1 MNLPNGHDKLFVPRV
16 RSRCRYRRGYPNRGT
31 FFMTDKC
38 RTDQAHELWL
48 TARKRQRCL
57 FAIICAIL
65 EKVTLTVTA
74 KLTEL
79 SSAADQRNQ
88 KSVSIGVEAEA
99 LGKFKLG

>member
-1 MNLPNGHDKLFVPRV
+1 VHLPNGHDKLFVRKV
-16 RSRCRYRRGYPNRGT
+16 RSRCRCWRGYPNPGAS
-31 FFMTDKC
+31 FMTDKC

-74 KLTEL
+74 KLAEP

-88 KSVSIGVEAEA
+88 KSVSINVKAEA
-99 LGKFKLG
+99 LGKFKLC